1 MADINYLAVLCALGL
16 TLALGALWYSPLMFG
31 RVWYRLKRYT
41 PEQADK
47 MRGNL
52 WPAYVVS
59 TIGYVTMA
67 MVVAVLVAV
76 LGLTSASEGL
86 VLGFLLWIGFV
97 FTTGLIANMF
107 SERRFRSFVIDTVYQ
122 LACLLIMG
130 AIIGAWR

>member
-1 MADINYLAVLCALGL
+1 MSDINYLEVICALGL
-16 TLALGALWYSPLMFG
+16 TLALGALWYSPWLFG

-41 PEQADK
+41 PEQAAA
-47 MRGNL
+47 MREQL
-52 WPAYVVS
+52 RPAYVLTVFA
-59 TIGYVTMA
+59 YATMA

-76 LGLTSASEGL
+76 LGLASASEGV

-107 SERRFRSFVIDTVYQ
+107 SERRFRSFVIDTTYQ

-130 AIIGAWR
+130 GIIGAWR

>member
-1 MADINYLAVLCALGL
+1 MADINFLAVLCALGL
-16 TLALGALWYSPLMFG
+16 TLGLGALWYSPLMFG

-41 PEQADK
+41 PEQSAA
-47 MRGNL
+47 MRSNI

-59 TIGYVTMA
+59 VIGYTMMA
-67 MVVAVLVAV
+67 LVVAVLVAV

-86 VLGFLLWIGFV
+86 VLGFLLWIGLV

-130 AIIGAWR
+130 AMIGAGR